1 MMSEKLTSRIVTDEV
16 RVVFADSVLQFG
28 DETKLEAWMRGIEA
42 FELWLAEVIRA
53 AKRDGWNEGHA
64 AHPYFGVNPYEKEQ

>member
-1 MMSEKLTSRIVTDEV
+1 
-16 RVVFADSVLQFG
+16 
-28 DETKLEAWMRGIEA
+28 MRGIEA

-53 AKRDGWNEGHA
+53 AKHDGWVEGHA